1 MLRRWIAKGE
11 DAVDPVV
18 RSPLVRLL
26 WAGLVAS
33 GTIMAMMAGY
43 IFWEIK
49 GDIDDLPQQIAV
61 VATEV
66 RSLNRTVTD
75 GQASAAVAQERIRA
89 HDERLRMVEDQLRA
103 LTGFRVR
110 E

>member
-1 MLRRWIAKGE
+1 M
-11 DAVDPVV
+11 DPVV
-18 RSPLVRLL
+18 KSPIVRLL
-26 WAGLVAS
+26 WSVLVAS
-33 GTIMAMMAGY
+33 GTVMAMMAGY

-49 GDIDDLPQQIAV
+49 RDIDDLPAQVAV

-66 RSLNRTVTD
+66 RNLNRTVTD
-75 GQASAAVAQERIRA
+75 GQAAAAVSQERIRA